1 MLREKRDLDK
11 RKRLCRCDRT
21 VSFLHT
27 KLNEESKKKKKIT
40 TVLHKCS
47 QLLTL
52 QEKKKIKKYF

>member
-27 KLNEESKKKKKIT
+27 KLNEESKKKKNNN
-40 TVLHKCS
+40 S
-47 QLLTL
+47 SP
-52 QEKKKIKKYF
+52 

>member
-1 MLREKRDLDK
+1 MLREKCDLDK

-21 VSFLHT
+21 VSFLHIN
-27 KLNEESKKKKKIT
+27 LNEESKKKRI